1 MNVMDL
7 INEVKDSENPYQEA
21 MAKGSMFW
29 AKLIRRHKANY
40 FDAHFHD
47 KETITDGDI
56 YETIMRVAEFIEL
69 PVTVPMERAETIA
82 EVKTSENVANCNLS
96 YLPKNESFFMHICSD
111 FELDKKVSS
120 SKPKRVVSED

>member
-1 MNVMDL
+1 MDL

-21 MAKGSMFW
+21 MAKGSMLW

-69 PVTVPMERAETIA
+69 PVTVLMERAETIA
-82 EVKTSENVANCNLS
+82 EMKTSENIANCDLS
-96 YLPKNESFFMHICSD
+96 YLPKNESFFMHI
-111 FELDKKVSS
+111 
-120 SKPKRVVSED
+120 